1 MVSFSF
7 EKVHFRDELLSAE
20 SLWTMRPTEYRR
32 SLIKCDVLLSFRAL
46 LCCLKTAFL
55 SSSFV
60 AALLMLLLLIPS
72 FRPRRWFEDGPIVNP
87 IVPRSDDDATTE
99 DNARLVVVV
108 VVVVVVVNAVLRTI
122 VVNVIIIA
130 LCRSIAQKVVF
141 IGPPCVANPI
151 LLELK

>member
-1 MVSFSF
+1 
-7 EKVHFRDELLSAE
+7 
-20 SLWTMRPTEYRR
+20 MRPTEYRR

-72 FRPRRWFEDGPIVNP
+72 FRPRLWFEDGPIVNP

-108 VVVVVVVNAVLRTI
+108 VVAVLRTI

-130 LCRSIAQKVVF
+130 LCRSIAQKVVC
-141 IGPPCVANPI
+141 IDPPPCITNPI
-151 LLELK
+151 LRTYVLEVK

>member
-1 MVSFSF
+1 
-7 EKVHFRDELLSAE
+7 
-20 SLWTMRPTEYRR
+20 
-32 SLIKCDVLLSFRAL
+32 
-46 LCCLKTAFL
+46 
-55 SSSFV
+55 
-60 AALLMLLLLIPS
+60 MLLLLIPS

-108 VVVVVVVNAVLRTI
+108 VNAVLRTI

-141 IGPPCVANPI
+141 IGPPCITNPI

>member
-1 MVSFSF
+1 
-7 EKVHFRDELLSAE
+7 
-20 SLWTMRPTEYRR
+20 MRPTEYRR

-60 AALLMLLLLIPS
+60 AALLMLFLLIPT

-108 VVVVVVVNAVLRTI
+108 VVVVNAVLRTI

-141 IGPPCVANPI
+141 IGPPPCITNPI
-151 LLELK
+151 LRTYLS